1 MGTIIHETAPS
12 SLLITDLTQIEKRTL
27 FNFMAG
33 CNSKQHMDI
42 NLYPEGTKSLM
53 RETLREHPVCLWGL
67 RGSTSKLLWR
77 LGKISCMGRA
87 GVGQANGGWWEERI
101 KVSYRQR
108 TQQEQSVG
116 CVLEWQ
122 AEARWGAGHMVRWR
136 GQIKEDMWTLPM
148 GHLKGFKQ
156 TGMEV
161 DESEGC
167 WSGDMYARTEVP
179 RHSAKR

>member
-67 RGSTSKLLWR
+67 RGSTSKLFWR
-77 LGKISCMGRA
+77 LEEQELARQMVDGERKGSKCHIGR
-87 GVGQANGGWWEERI
+87 GLSRS
-101 KVSYRQR
+101 KV
-108 TQQEQSVG
+108 
-116 CVLEWQ
+116 
-122 AEARWGAGHMVRWR
+122 
-136 GQIKEDMWTLPM
+136 
-148 GHLKGFKQ
+148 
-156 TGMEV
+156 
-161 DESEGC
+161 
-167 WSGDMYARTEVP
+167 
-179 RHSAKR
+179 